1 MNQDH
6 HEIHLENYITQKLV
20 TQGWLEGQSGHYD
33 QQRALY
39 PEDIDAWVKAT
50 QPAVWDK
57 LVKLNGDKAQTVL
70 LNAVAKA
77 LAANSL
83 CVALWYSDCRCRTD

>member
-20 TQGWLEGQSGHYD
+20 AQGWLESQSGHYD

-39 PEDIDAWVKAT
+39 PEPVN
-50 QPAVWDK
+50 
-57 LVKLNGDKAQTVL
+57 L
-70 LNAVAKA
+70 
-77 LAANSL
+77 
-83 CVALWYSDCRCRTD
+83 